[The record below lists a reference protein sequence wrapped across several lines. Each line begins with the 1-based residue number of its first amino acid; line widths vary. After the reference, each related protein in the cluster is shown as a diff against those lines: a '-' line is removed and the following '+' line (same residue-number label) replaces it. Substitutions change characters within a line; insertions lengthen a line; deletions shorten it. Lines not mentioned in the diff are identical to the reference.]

1 MGRLTVKYSVI
12 FEALLVLKGVFIIG
26 AGEGKGSGW
35 FRRWQKRGWTG
46 KRKDIGLLQD
56 KEYTVATCYFVYEF
70 PMHDKC

>member
-12 FEALLVLKGVFIIG
+12 FEALLVLKGVFIVG

-46 KRKDIGLLQD
+46 KRKDI
-56 KEYTVATCYFVYEF
+56 V
-70 PMHDKC
+70 